1 MNRPPPKVC
10 LVEDDPIMGESL
22 RERLTLEGYQ
32 ADWHQLGKEAL
43 SAIGADHYAA
53 VISDIRLPD
62 IDGADLYRSVLE
74 HLRGKA
80 PPTIFITGYG
90 SIDSAVELLKLGA
103 ADYFT
108 KPLDIKK
115 LMDRLR
121 DVCGRHRSPAKA
133 PTGLLGVSTA
143 MRDLEEQLPQ
153 LARHY
158 ETAVLIT
165 GESGVGKE
173 VVARKLHELQRS
185 SGHFIAVNCAAVAE
199 SLAEAEL
206 FGHERGA
213 FTGAA
218 KSRKGVFEQAM
229 NGTLFLDEIG
239 DMPLPMQAK
248 LLRAIQ
254 EHSITRVGGTGLV
267 PVHTRVI
274 CATHRDLH
282 KEVERGTFREDLYY
296 RINVITVHIPPLRER
311 REDILWLADRFLSDH
326 ADRFPDE
333 RKALSGPARAQLLQ
347 YDWPGNVRELKH
359 AIERACILTPDAL
372 IHSLDLDAVRSRKQ
386 PEAQSGE
393 LRPYVQ
399 ATEREHIIEVL
410 RRHDGSIQSTA
421 HELGISR
428 KTLWQKMKR
437 LDIPKDIA

>member
-1 MNRPPPKVC
+1 MPPKVC

-22 RERLTLEGYQ
+22 RERLTLEGYRVE
-32 ADWHQLGKEAL
+32 WYQLGREAL
-43 SAIGADHYAA
+43 SAIVNGGYGA
-53 VISDIRLPD
+53 VVSDIRLPD
-62 IDGADLYRSVLE
+62 VDGAALF
-74 HLRGKA
+74 RGVRDQIDAKA

-115 LMDRLR
+115 LTERLR
-121 DVCGRHRSPAKA
+121 DVCGRRRPPPKR
-133 PTGLLGVSTA
+133 PTGVLGVSAA
-143 MRDLEEQLPQ
+143 MRGIEEQIPRLS
-153 LARHY
+153 RHY

-173 VVARKLHELQRS
+173 VVARKLHESQRT
-185 SGHFIAVNCAAVAE
+185 SGPFIAVNCAAVAE

-218 KSRKGVFEQAM
+218 KSRKGVFEQAVD
-229 NGTLFLDEIG
+229 GSLFLDEIG
-239 DMPLPMQAK
+239 DMPLAMQAK

-254 EHSITRVGGTGLV
+254 EHSITRVGGTSLV

-274 CATHRDLH
+274 CATHRDLRN
-282 KEVERGTFREDLYY
+282 EVEHGRFREDLYY

-311 REDILWLADRFLSDH
+311 REDIIWLAERFLSEH

-333 RKALSGPARAQLLQ
+333 RKTLSGSARAQLLQ

-359 AIERACILTPDAL
+359 AIERACILTPDPL
-372 IHSLDLDAVRSRKQ
+372 IHSLDIDAARTPRQAETQ
-386 PEAQSGE
+386 PGE

-399 ATEREHIIEVL
+399 ATEREHIIEIL
-410 RRHDGSIQSTA
+410 RKNAGSIQSTA
-421 HELGISR
+421 LELGISR

-437 LDIPKDIA
+437 LDIPKNTA